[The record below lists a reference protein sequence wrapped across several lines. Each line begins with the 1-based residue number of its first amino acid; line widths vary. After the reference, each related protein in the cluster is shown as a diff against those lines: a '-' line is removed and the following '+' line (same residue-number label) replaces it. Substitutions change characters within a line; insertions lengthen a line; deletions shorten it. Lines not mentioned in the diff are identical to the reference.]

1 MADANSAD
9 ADANSGSDSE
19 VECDE
24 CECMINCT
32 KEGVYILNEV
42 ANEVANAVGAN
53 AVGLEELV
61 WCQVCFEELWKE
73 AAEEG
78 WRGDDI
84 EERLEAEEEKEKK
97 EKEKEKEKEKKEK
110 KIKI

>member
-24 CECMINCT
+24 CECIINCT
-32 KEGVYILNEV
+32 KEGVYILNKEANEV
-42 ANEVANAVGAN
+42 GANEVAND
-53 AVGLEELV
+53 EELV
-61 WCQVCFEELWKE
+61 WCQACFEELWQA

-84 EERLEAEEEKEKK
+84 EERLKEE
-97 EKEKEKEKEKKEK
+97 
-110 KIKI
+110 

>member
-32 KEGVYILNEV
+32 KEGVYILHLLTFKTPIFTHHLIHLNS
-42 ANEVANAVGAN
+42 NNYIK
-53 AVGLEELV
+53 L
-61 WCQVCFEELWKE
+61 
-73 AAEEG
+73 
-78 WRGDDI
+78 
-84 EERLEAEEEKEKK
+84 
-97 EKEKEKEKEKKEK
+97 
-110 KIKI
+110 IKIII

>member
-1 MADANSAD
+1 MAD

-32 KEGVYILNEV
+32 KEGVYILNKEANKEANEVANEEANEV
-42 ANEVANAVGAN
+42 ANEVAND
-53 AVGLEELV
+53 EELV
-61 WCQVCFEELWKE
+61 WCQACFEELWQA

-84 EERLEAEEEKEKK
+84 EERLKEE
-97 EKEKEKEKEKKEK
+97 
-110 KIKI
+110 